1 MITYSSKSFSLKSA
15 NGLHIAIPAL
25 LTKPSIDTSL
35 KRFSRS
41 ARDVDQLLRDNKMPE
56 CSRSIFFAP
65 NNFNRDG
72 LIYIQTSNRV
82 AQLKC

>member
-1 MITYSSKSFSLKSA
+1 MITYLSKSSSLKSA

-41 ARDVDQLLRDNKMPE
+41 ARDVDQLLKESKMPE
-56 CSRSIFFAP
+56 CSRSIFFPP
-65 NNFNRDG
+65 NNFDRWS
-72 LIYIQTSNRV
+72 Y
-82 AQLKC
+82 